1 MGMGPMISESTQ
13 GLQCGVGKLQ
23 AWNSVE
29 QEMENGIV
37 RGSPVQ
43 RSQGQR
49 WKEIQ
54 VFKK

>member
-1 MGMGPMISESTQ
+1 MGMGPMIPESTQ

-29 QEMENGIV
+29 QGMENGMV
-37 RGSPVQ
+37 RRSPVQ